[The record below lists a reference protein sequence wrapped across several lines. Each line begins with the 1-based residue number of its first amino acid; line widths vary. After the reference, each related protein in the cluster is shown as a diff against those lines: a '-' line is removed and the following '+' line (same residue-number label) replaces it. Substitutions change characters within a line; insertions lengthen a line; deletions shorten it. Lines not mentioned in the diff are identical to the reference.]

1 MIQALDDESD
11 GFVDINRFLTF
22 CRGTPNET
30 RLELIDNAFKKFDK
44 DGCGWIDL
52 RDLKYKNIF

>member
-1 MIQALDDESD
+1 LIQSLDDESD

-22 CRGTPNET
+22 LRGTPNEK
-30 RLELIDNAFKKFDK
+30 RLELIDLAFKKFDK

-52 RDLKYKNIF
+52 RDLK